1 MPVVDNEGVEISYE
15 ILNAES
21 SKTPICFIAGLGG
34 VRQSVMSPAS
44 AFAKDRPVV
53 LHDHRGTGQSA
64 KPLGVYSIETMASDV
79 IAVLDDAGIEKAH
92 FAGFSTGGAIC
103 QILALDYPDR
113 VQSVA
118 LCCTWPKSD
127 HFFKRQFEC
136 RKQVLLELGTEAAMR
151 LSSPALHDPKYFT
164 DHYEDVAQWE
174 DLAIANAGP
183 SDVDAERID
192 AIIAH
197 DQLDRLDQINSPT
210 IVMCAR
216 NDAVCPDYNSKQLA
230 EIIPGAELKLYENGG
245 HLFFVARA
253 DEFNADLS
261 QFVSRHD

>member
-1 MPVVDNEGVEISYE
+1 MLNVDNDGVEIAYE
-15 ILNAES
+15 ILNGES

-44 AFAKDRPVV
+44 VFAKDRPVV

-64 KPLGVYSIETMASDV
+64 KPLGVYSIETMASDM

-103 QILALDYPDR
+103 QVLTLNYPDR

-127 HFFKRQFEC
+127 HFFRRQFEC
-136 RKQVLLELGTEAAMR
+136 RKQMLLEQGTDAVMR
-151 LSSPALHDPKYFT
+151 LASVSLHDPKYFT
-164 DHYEDVAQWE
+164 DHYEEVVQWE
-174 DLAIANAGP
+174 DRAIAGAGP
-183 SDVDAERID
+183 REVDAERMD

-197 DQLDRLDQINSPT
+197 DQLDRLGQITRPT
-210 IVMCAR
+210 IIMCAR
-216 NDAVCPDYNSKQLA
+216 NDAVCPDYNSKLMA
-230 EIIPGAELKLYENGG
+230 EVIPQAELKLYEDGG
-245 HLFFVARA
+245 HFFYVARA
-253 DEFNADLS
+253 DEFNADLAG
-261 QFVSRHD
+261 FVARHE